1 MLYRP
6 ECLRSLAGTPPSG
19 DICVNLI
26 PEAMEEEQ
34 CLPLGNT
41 DGAVES
47 LGPPKT
53 QTPGS
58 PGLEA
63 YGPAPGSSSKV

>member
-1 MLYRP
+1 MLQRP
-6 ECLRSLAGTPPSG
+6 ECLRSPAGPLPSG

-41 DGAVES
+41 EGAVES
-47 LGPPKT
+47 LGLPKT

-63 YGPAPGSSSKV
+63 YGPAPGSNTKV